1 MSGVKNLRAMFE
13 QKGESSPPDR
23 GRSPG
28 PLQHRQPNTSESPRP
43 LSKVR
48 TNFVAIEKDGRIG
61 LQRETS
67 TDSALST
74 GRKLSTGTE
83 GETPPVFP
91 LKSGNLFGERLDRGK
106 TPTMDP
112 IPQSPAKEAGASQEP
127 APETKAAEAS
137 KTAQVEIKTDKGT
150 TAGKVA
156 TKDKAEG
163 QSISAPEKKADA
175 GAGRAQNGQNGTAVK
190 KVEKKAPAASAS
202 KTASKPAPASV
213 GTKSTTKPPTKS
225 PTVAKTPTSPAHPR
239 TPKFPPKAT
248 EKKASHPEKQST
260 PKPAST
266 ATKATASSSS
276 RPPAI
281 EISPSS
287 TGFVKPKPKSPT
299 RPVRLPAG
307 LTTHTAASA
316 SRTGAPRQSL
326 SRQSG
331 SYAASHSNRSPS
343 RASIASTTLSATGTK
358 NLKRQ
363 SSTINR
369 PRPSFGPPPKPQAKD
384 HPVTRKEKEVD
395 EGFLARMMRPT
406 QASASKTADKSLHPP
421 TPPRKAT
428 APAAKRPSTRD
439 GHPVAKKETA
449 HKKEIASTTKAPVVK
464 SAPAGHSKEAP
475 KSAAKA
481 IAPVAEKAAT
491 AEDAVKVAREA
502 EGHLAPATG
511 HTTAEDLA
519 PVVEQAATAET
530 AIRVAKEA
538 EGEVALPREP
548 PAEAAAPG
556 AEKADASQD
565 VAETLDERPAA
576 PVEAVPEAESS
587 GDAPLDIISEP
598 TTDKKSIESS
608 DVVEESEK
616 AGEQDEQKQQ
626 QEKGE
631 EKAEEEEEGAE
642 EEQEAEKEE
651 QEEEKEEE
659 KVEKAEGAEKPAPS
673 QNEEQVAA
681 PVEKLIEEMEQL
693 DINGENA
700 KATAPVAEDEEA
712 TKGKPAEEEEHI
724 EKATVEA

>member
-1 MSGVKNLRAMFE
+1 M
-13 QKGESSPPDR
+13 
-23 GRSPG
+23 
-28 PLQHRQPNTSESPRP
+28 
-43 LSKVR
+43 
-48 TNFVAIEKDGRIG
+48 
-61 LQRETS
+61 
-67 TDSALST
+67 
-74 GRKLSTGTE
+74 
-83 GETPPVFP
+83 
-91 LKSGNLFGERLDRGK
+91 
-106 TPTMDP
+106 
-112 IPQSPAKEAGASQEP
+112 
-127 APETKAAEAS
+127 
-137 KTAQVEIKTDKGT
+137 
-150 TAGKVA
+150 
-156 TKDKAEG
+156 
-163 QSISAPEKKADA
+163 
-175 GAGRAQNGQNGTAVK
+175 
-190 KVEKKAPAASAS
+190 
-202 KTASKPAPASV
+202 
-213 GTKSTTKPPTKS
+213 
-225 PTVAKTPTSPAHPR
+225 
-239 TPKFPPKAT
+239 
-248 EKKASHPEKQST
+248 
-260 PKPAST
+260 
-266 ATKATASSSS
+266 
-276 RPPAI
+276 
-281 EISPSS
+281 
-287 TGFVKPKPKSPT
+287 
-299 RPVRLPAG
+299 
-307 LTTHTAASA
+307 
-316 SRTGAPRQSL
+316 
-326 SRQSG
+326 
-331 SYAASHSNRSPS
+331 
-343 RASIASTTLSATGTK
+343 
-358 NLKRQ
+358 
-363 SSTINR
+363 
-369 PRPSFGPPPKPQAKD
+369 
-384 HPVTRKEKEVD
+384 TRKEKEVD

-530 AIRVAKEA
+530 AIRVAQEA
-538 EGEVALPREP
+538 EGEVALPQEP

-576 PVEAVPEAESS
+576 PVEALPEAEIS
-587 GDAPLDIISEP
+587 GDAPLDIISDP

-608 DVVEESEK
+608 DVVEESEE

-631 EKAEEEEEGAE
+631 ENAEEEEEKAEEEEEGAE
-642 EEQEAEKEE
+642 KEGQGAEKEG
-651 QEEEKEEE
+651 QEEEKEEEKDEE

-673 QNEEQVAA
+673 QNEEQAAA

-712 TKGKPAEEEEHI
+712 TKGKQAEEEEEEEEHI
-724 EKATVEA
+724 EKATVEL